1 MGVEPQQD
9 AFSAGSIAS
18 ASYPAWE
25 PRTMRIAPRAVL
37 LVLAASMSVAAAEAP
52 DPRGMFD
59 VVPPTPPA
67 PKAQA
72 PAPALDPN
80 LLDQV
85 PLKNRQ
91 RLFGTILSSSTDQ
104 VLDLNTGS
112 GVLRIPVSQVDQ
124 EHLVYG
130 LASRRARL
138 QSDTL
143 PELIAFAAWCEE
155 HGYRADALSAL
166 ARAATMPDADAEV
179 LGKLAHLIDLSAGA
193 EQALPLYRKYQAAGG
208 KDPDLLAR
216 LAQLETT
223 LQAHNEL
230 LAAQNEPPLV
240 IGGTG
245 AALAMNPPPAAAPK
259 AGMEARGWRPEDPQW
274 SLPVT
279 TQVTSI
285 PDDDGTVQVLAIASP
300 GKADA
305 PAAPGKRAP
314 DKVAVRRLLDLAVED
329 ASVLTFRLRNR
340 GEQPVKIAFAVKTSD
355 QWRFFESKQIQ
366 VSPSDAFKT
375 VKFDLKDST
384 FKSEATHWL
393 NSGTIQDLSQV
404 KEVQLLVYNQGAA
417 VDLVIN
423 NMQLVKDSEM

>member
-1 MGVEPQQD
+1 
-9 AFSAGSIAS
+9 
-18 ASYPAWE
+18 
-25 PRTMRIAPRAVL
+25 MRIDSRAVL
-37 LVLAASMSVAAAEAP
+37 LVLAASVSAAAAEAP

-59 VVPPTPPA
+59 VVPPTTPT

-72 PAPALDPN
+72 PAPAQDPN

-91 RLFGTILSSSTDQ
+91 RLFGTILSSSTEL

-155 HGYRADALSAL
+155 HGYRADALGAL

-216 LAQLETT
+216 LTQLEST

-230 LAAQNEPPLV
+230 LAAQGEAPLV
-240 IGGTG
+240 VGG
-245 AALAMNPPPAAAPK
+245 AALAMNPAPAAAPK
-259 AGMEARGWRPEDPQW
+259 AGMEAKGWRPEDPQW

-285 PDDDGTVQVLAIASP
+285 PEDDATVQVLAIASP

-366 VSPSDAFKT
+366 VAPSDSFKT

-384 FKSEATHWL
+384 FKSEATHWV
-393 NSGTIQDLSQV
+393 NSGTIQDLGQI
-404 KEVQLLVYNQGAA
+404 KEVQLLVYNQGAP